1 VRGIDELWDGRRCSK
16 VSDPLGLHNLFDG
29 MLVLDKGDDPH
40 LSFALGALKG
50 IYFVDSLYARGPTTP
65 TELSPVIALL
75 LVVFGRGE
83 LSAFTPSPTG
93 VATVVPCD

>member
-50 IYFVDSLYARGPTTP
+50 IYFVDSLYARGPSASLEISP
-65 TELSPVIALL
+65 IVALS
-75 LVVFGRGE
+75 FFRWRRGE

-93 VATVVPCD
+93 VSSVVPCD

>member
-65 TELSPVIALL
+65 TELSPVID
-75 LVVFGRGE
+75 G
-83 LSAFTPSPTG
+83 
-93 VATVVPCD
+93 